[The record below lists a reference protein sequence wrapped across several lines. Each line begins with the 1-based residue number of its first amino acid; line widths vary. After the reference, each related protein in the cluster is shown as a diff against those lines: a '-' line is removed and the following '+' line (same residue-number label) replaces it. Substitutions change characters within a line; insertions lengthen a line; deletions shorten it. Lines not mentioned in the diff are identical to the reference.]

1 MRKVFETPA
10 LGDSVAEVEI
20 AEWLIEL
27 GAPVAVDEEVVA
39 VETDKSTLEVP
50 SPWAGTL
57 AERFAEVG
65 DVVAVGKPLFA
76 VDVPDA

>member
-20 AEWLIEL
+20 AEWLIEI

-65 DVVAVGKPLFA
+65 DVVEVGKPLFA